1 MLFRELYDAVETKVA
16 GSTGSPK
23 PVTFEFLR
31 ELVTSDKSLVE
42 QLDVLRV
49 VYTPP
54 IRDARFT
61 LFDERDSK
69 YDDRLYFAEISFCA
83 SLESDPYYLL
93 YVLTK
98 ELMHVFDPMETWI
111 NTRELFIQFL
121 RDLQNT
127 PLELENGAIRVEH
140 KARWMAVLALC
151 PNSLRQYIVQSHAQ
165 GKLKKELAQ
174 ELGLPD
180 AIIATALDEYYDRA
194 LAIMLAQP

>member
-1 MLFRELYDAVETKVA
+1 MLFKELYNAVEAKVA
-16 GSTGSPK
+16 GSAGTPC

-31 ELVTSDKSLVE
+31 QFVTADRFLVE

-54 IRDARFT
+54 IKDARFT
-61 LFDERDSK
+61 LFDERESLH
-69 YDDRLYFAEISFCA
+69 DDPLYFAEVSFCV
-83 SLESDPYYLL
+83 SLEANPPYLL

-98 ELMHVFDPMETWI
+98 ELMHVFDPMDTWI
-111 NTRELFIQFL
+111 NTREKFIQFL

-127 PLELENGAIRVEH
+127 PLRLENGAIHVEH

-151 PNSLRQYIVQSHAQ
+151 PKTLREYIVSSHAK

-180 AIIATALDEYYDRA
+180 VIVATALDEYYDEA
-194 LAIMLAQP
+194 LAIMLA

>member
-1 MLFRELYDAVETKVA
+1 MLFRDLYNAVEAKVA
-16 GSTGSPK
+16 ESAGSPS

-31 ELVTSDKSLVE
+31 DFVTADKLLVE

-61 LFDERDSK
+61 LFDERDSMH
-69 YDDRLYFAEISFCA
+69 DDPRYFAEVSFCA

-98 ELMHVFDPMETWI
+98 ELMHVFDPMDTWI
-111 NTRELFIQFL
+111 NTRDKFVQFL

-127 PLELENGAIRVEH
+127 PLKLENGAIRVEH
-140 KARWMAVLALC
+140 KARWMAVLTLC
-151 PNSLRQYIVQSHAQ
+151 PKTLREYIVASHAA

-180 AIIATALDEYYDRA
+180 AIIATALDAYYDEA
-194 LAIMLAQP
+194 LVIMLHN